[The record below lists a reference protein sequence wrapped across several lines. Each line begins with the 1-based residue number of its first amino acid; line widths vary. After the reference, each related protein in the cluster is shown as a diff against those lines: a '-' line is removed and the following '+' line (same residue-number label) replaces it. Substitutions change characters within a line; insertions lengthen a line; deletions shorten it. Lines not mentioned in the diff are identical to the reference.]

1 MASTNA
7 KSFAGYATVLGQLF
21 PEHEC
26 IQAISRILAV
36 ITTGVF
42 RCRTV

>member
-7 KSFAGYATVLGQLF
+7 KSFAGYDTVLGQLLF

-36 ITTGVF
+36 ITDRKSV
-42 RCRTV
+42 V